1 MQTSKYLTL
10 TSILNRA
17 VSVKALI
24 KSNMLTWK
32 CLSKNKGA
40 SYVTLA

>member
-10 TSILNRA
+10 TSILNLA
-17 VSVKALI
+17 VSIRALI
-24 KSNMLTWK
+24 KSNMLTWE

-40 SYVTLA
+40 PYITLA